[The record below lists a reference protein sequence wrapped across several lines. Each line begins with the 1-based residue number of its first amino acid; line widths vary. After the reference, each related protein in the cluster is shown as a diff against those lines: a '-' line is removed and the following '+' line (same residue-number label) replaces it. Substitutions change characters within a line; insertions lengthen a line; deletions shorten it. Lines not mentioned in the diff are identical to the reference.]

1 MFFLWLEI
9 SNIFTKNYGKEVY
22 NLVQSTGAQEERIGT
37 VGEIFSIKK
46 TKGFN
51 FKLHGSSK
59 QSLGSVEGSENT
71 LHAEALVGQ
80 GCSVRESRLGSVL
93 WLLN

>member
-46 TKGFN
+46 QRDLT
-51 FKLHGSSK
+51 SSYMAVQNK
-59 QSLGSVEGSENT
+59 VWE
-71 LHAEALVGQ
+71 V
-80 GCSVRESRLGSVL
+80 
-93 WLLN
+93 